1 MLIQLV
7 ANVMTWE
14 DFIEPFKTN
23 INGVKKFL
31 DGKGVSKSD
40 DFAKLDD
47 LEARHLMDQVVM
59 YSGLNEM
66 RLHEVQ
72 VRLGQEPQ
80 VTD

>member
-23 INGVKKFL
+23 INGVKTFL
-31 DGKGVSKSD
+31 GGKGVSKSD

-72 VRLGQEPQ
+72 VRLGQKPQ

>member
-72 VRLGQEPQ
+72 VRLGQKPQ